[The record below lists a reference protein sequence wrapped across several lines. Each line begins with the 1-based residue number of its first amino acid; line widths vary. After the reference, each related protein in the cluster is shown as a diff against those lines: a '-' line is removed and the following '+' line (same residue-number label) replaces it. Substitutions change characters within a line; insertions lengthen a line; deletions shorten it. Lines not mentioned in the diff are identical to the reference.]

1 MADTQTAEA
10 AATTEQQTPPEGD
23 DSVQVQEAELPES
36 TDKPKGN
43 GNGQIDILLESTMP
57 VSVQLG
63 QVSVQVRE
71 LLQLAPGSVLKLDRK
86 VGEPVDVFLRGTKFA
101 IGQLVVVGDRL
112 GVRVKEVLSPAPDQE
127 DEKQD

>member
-1 MADTQTAEA
+1 MADTEAAEA
-10 AATTEQQTPPEGD
+10 TEQQAPPEGD

-36 TDKPKGN
+36 TDKPTSGN
-43 GNGQIDILLESTMP
+43 DGQIDMLLESVMP

-101 IGQLVVVGDRL
+101 TGQLVVVGDRL
-112 GVRVKEVLSPAPDQE
+112 GVRIKEILSSASDQG
-127 DEKQD
+127 EKK